1 MTVQEIAAGLGTAAL
16 VDELKAIEPQLSRR
30 QYKRL
35 LSTTIAQLLELDPD
49 IKKNRARR
57 WARKVTGVKPLKRAG
72 KAAGNNG
79 ASAEH
84 GEAAPEKGPS
94 ANQE

>member
-1 MTVQEIAAGLGTAAL
+1 MTVQEIAAGLGTSAL

-57 WARKVTGVKPLKRAG
+57 WARKVTGVKPLKKAG
-72 KAAGNNG
+72 KAAGSNG
-79 ASAEH
+79 ASAAH
-84 GEAAPEKGPS
+84 GEGAPDDAPATGE
-94 ANQE
+94 E

>member
-57 WARKVTGVKPLKRAG
+57 WARKVTGVKPLKKPG
-72 KAAGNNG
+72 KTGSNG

-84 GEAAPEKGPS
+84 GEAAPEERPS
-94 ANQE
+94 ASQE